1 VKALRAGLAD
11 GTIDAIATDHAPH
24 TDHEKELEFDRA
36 PFGVVGLETALG
48 LALSE
53 LVDQGVIDLAGLVR
67 VMSAS
72 PRRILGLPGGTL
84 AQGAPADLVLVDP
97 SARWAVDPG
106 RFRSRSRNSPF
117 RGFRLRGEVVATMV
131 GGRIVMRRGELV
143 EAAGRKA
150 GGAEVVKR

>member
-1 VKALRAGLAD
+1 
-11 GTIDAIATDHAPH
+11 
-24 TDHEKELEFDRA
+24 
-36 PFGVVGLETALG
+36 
-48 LALSE
+48 
-53 LVDQGVIDLAGLVR
+53 
-67 VMSAS
+67 
-72 PRRILGLPGGTL
+72 
-84 AQGAPADLVLVDP
+84 
-97 SARWAVDPG
+97 VDPG